1 VQRVGDKPIALRRLM
16 EQFRALTGCGV
27 VLNTSLNVAGK
38 PLAAHPDHAA
48 QLFAESPIDAMFVGN
63 QVVQR

>member
-1 VQRVGDKPIALRRLM
+1 MLFRSPAPLRSLLEALRAR
-16 EQFRALTGCGV
+16 TGSSV

-48 QLFAESPIDAMFVGN
+48 QVFADSLMDALVVGDR
-63 QVVQR
+63 VVQR